1 VIADDVQYRSTK
13 ALRDRFSAAGTNLE
27 ASLVHDVESRPRHL
41 HHLHRQETLN
51 QTKICRRA

>member
-27 ASLVHDVESRPRHL
+27 ASLVHDVESRPQ
-41 HHLHRQETLN
+41 HLHRQETLN